1 MGQSLL
7 GAPGAWAIGQAPVLI
22 QESAKCSLRGIATGG
37 IKGSTRHRLPSQPL
51 ILRIE
56 TGQGRRDHGLQGG
69 TEEYANQSSA
79 HLCGTLRA
87 KPCRED
93 GTVGP
98 EAGAGA
104 GGSAAKSGITSE
116 GLTLTPRVVCSLPGL
131 PAHTGM
137 SPRCPPPWWG
147 QGLPLLITMVHPL
160 SPKALPRPHLCP
172 WVSTHCP
179 DPSIHQAAH
188 HICLGKGGRGFPHP
202 SDSLT
207 FTVPVRGWGDSFPCL
222 PGL

>member
-1 MGQSLL
+1 MGGELRAAHGSRCQLTALLPFRSPGHLGQSLL

-104 GGSAAKSGITSE
+104 GGSAAKSEITSE

-160 SPKALPRPHLCP
+160 SPKALPVSLGLYSLPRPQHPPGCPPHL
-172 WVSTHCP
+172 SG
-179 DPSIHQAAH
+179 Q
-188 HICLGKGGRGFPHP
+188 GRKG
-202 SDSLT
+202 
-207 FTVPVRGWGDSFPCL
+207 L
-222 PGL
+222 PTPE

>member
-1 MGQSLL
+1 M
-7 GAPGAWAIGQAPVLI
+7 

-87 KPCRED
+87 KACRQD
-93 GTVGP
+93 RTGGP
-98 EAGAGA
+98 EAAAGA

-116 GLTLTPRVVCSLPGL
+116 GLTLTPRVVCSQVCLPTQASH
-131 PAHTGM
+131 PHAH
-137 SPRCPPPWWG
+137 PPGGP
-147 QGLPLLITMVHPL
+147 PLLITMVHPL
-160 SPKALPRPHLCP
+160 SPKALPRPHLCL

-179 DPSIHQAAH
+179 VPSVHQAAH
-188 HICLGKGGRGFPHP
+188 HICLGKGGRGFPHT
-202 SDSLT
+202 SNSLT